1 MTMRAIF
8 RIVLIL
14 LMLGCSRN
22 YSFDFDPSIA
32 LTVHDLWDSE
42 LEDVED
48 WRILYNPRKICF
60 GPDNDLL
67 ITDTGNQRIL
77 QVTENGEYVRS
88 IGRSGDGPGEFR
100 TPVDVLYDRDNSHL
114 MVLDRSQLRL
124 SMFLC
129 SGDSLKFIQRLPAEY
144 TYGQSRPR
152 TEMAGDKMIWHA
164 TRTSEQRISL
174 YRLNGTLVRSFGDSW
189 VEPFDTESSI
199 RTRNAGRIH
208 WVADDVIAWV
218 WDHRPEIE
226 LWTTQGILLQSRVID
241 VPEFMPFIQKYLD
254 DPPQGQYPVTIT
266 HSCRSEDGSR
276 LYIATTQSEYSGAV
290 FFEIDSQ
297 TLEPLLRFTTPDDL
311 EPFLTMSFCV
321 RRDSN
326 GTKIY
331 AINAFTGKVMVFLT
345 TDN

>member
-1 MTMRAIF
+1 MRSSTRVA
-8 RIVLIL
+8 LCL
-14 LMLGCSRN
+14 LLLGCSRQ
-22 YSFDFDPSIA
+22 YAFDFDPSVA
-32 LTVHDLWDSE
+32 LTVHDLWDTK
-42 LEDVED
+42 LEEVDD
-48 WRILYNPRKICF
+48 WRVLYSPSKICL
-60 GPDNDLL
+60 GPNNDLL
-67 ITDTGNQRIL
+67 ITDAGNQRIL
-77 QVTENGEYVRS
+77 QVTEDGEFVRL
-88 IGRSGDGPGEFR
+88 IGRSGDGPGEFQR
-100 TPVDVLYDRDNSHL
+100 PVDILYNGEQ
-114 MVLDRSQLRL
+114 SQLLVFDRNQFRL
-124 SMFLC
+124 SLFQYSVDGVEFLRR
-129 SGDSLKFIQRLPAEY
+129 FPAEY

-152 TEMAGDKMIWHA
+152 SELAGDNMIWHA

-174 YRLNGTLVRSFGDSW
+174 YRLDGTLVRAFGDLW
-189 VEPFDTESSI
+189 VEPFDNEASI

-290 FFEIDSQ
+290 FYEIDSQ
-297 TLEPLLRFTTPDDL
+297 TLEPLLRFTTPDDM

-326 GTKIY
+326 GTNIY
-331 AINAFTGKVMVFLT
+331 AINAFTGKAMVFLT